1 MILGGEDK
9 DFRMVK
15 ETLMTIIRGVS
26 LHIADKMDEA
36 SGILFVA
43 AVHPLL
49 LSPWFRRS
57 RTRGNGEL

>member
-15 ETLMTIIRGVS
+15 ETVMSIVRGVS

-43 AVHPLL
+43 AVSHLI
-49 LSPWFRRS
+49 LSPWFRRR

>member
-1 MILGGEDK
+1 MVFEGEDK

-15 ETLMTIIRGVS
+15 ETVISIVRGIS

-43 AVHPLL
+43 AVNPLL
-49 LSPWFRRS
+49 LSPWFRCR
-57 RTRGNGEL
+57 RTREDGEP

>member
-1 MILGGEDK
+1 MVFEGEDK

-15 ETLMTIIRGVS
+15 ETVISIVRGIS

-43 AVHPLL
+43 AVNPLL
-49 LSPWFRRS
+49 LSPWFRRR
-57 RTRGNGEL
+57 RTREDGEP